1 MVGQRVADHLFLDA
15 AELRFP
21 VIGEDVGDGTA
32 GLLLDGGVGVE
43 QGEAHRLGQA
53 ASDGRFPR
61 AGQTDQHGL
70 GRHVDY
76 PDARTAVPDGVRW
89 ATVAR

>member
-1 MVGQRVADHLFLDA
+1 MVGQRVPDDLLLDP
-15 AELRFP
+15 AELRLTI
-21 VIGEDVGDGTA
+21 VGEDVGDGAA

-43 QGEAHRLGQA
+43 QAQAHRLGQA

-76 PDARTAVPDGVRW
+76 PEARTAVPDGVRS